1 MRVLLLHGNAEWYG
15 SDRSLVV
22 LADALQ
28 RAGVEVTVGV
38 PSEGALAAAV
48 RRAGVDVVVTTPGAF
63 RPLVVGPLGIV
74 RYLLLELPR
83 SVLAVRRLAR
93 RADVVHLNISTLIG
107 GLVGARLARRP
118 VVLHVRESYA
128 GRERAW
134 RAYCRLV
141 RPLITRA
148 IAISNDVATE
158 LRDAGLGDR
167 TVVVHNGLPF
177 AALAPPTAREGGPV
191 VAVGRIN
198 DWKGQD
204 VLVEAV
210 AVLRER
216 GVRVPVEIAGDALPE
231 QRHLEDA
238 LRALAAERGVRDDVR
253 LLGYVDDVPSL
264 LARASIFVLPS
275 KRPEPFGLAL
285 LDAMAHGLPCIATDA
300 GGPRDMIDHG
310 RTGLL
315 TPMGDPVA
323 LADAIERLWN
333 DPDLRARLGA
343 AAAADVRARFSIE
356 RTAADVVSVYEAAL
370 ASTS

>member
-1 MRVLLLHGNAEWYG
+1 
-15 SDRSLVV
+15 
-22 LADALQ
+22 
-28 RAGVEVTVGV
+28 
-38 PSEGALAAAV
+38 
-48 RRAGVDVVVTTPGAF
+48 
-63 RPLVVGPLGIV
+63 
-74 RYLLLELPR
+74 
-83 SVLAVRRLAR
+83 
-93 RADVVHLNISTLIG
+93 
-107 GLVGARLARRP
+107 
-118 VVLHVRESYA
+118 
-128 GRERAW
+128 
-134 RAYCRLV
+134 
-141 RPLITRA
+141 
-148 IAISNDVATE
+148 
-158 LRDAGLGDR
+158 
-167 TVVVHNGLPF
+167 VVHNGLPF